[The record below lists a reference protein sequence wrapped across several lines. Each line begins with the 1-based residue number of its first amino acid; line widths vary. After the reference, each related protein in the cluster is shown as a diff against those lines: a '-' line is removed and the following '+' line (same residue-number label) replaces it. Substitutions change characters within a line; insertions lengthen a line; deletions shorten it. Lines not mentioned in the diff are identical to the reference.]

1 MGSQAHCEVTIEFE
15 VVVVGVVAEAAI
27 AINRQYTEIITHTE
41 CTLQP
46 AELGFMKE
54 ISAHRKGCEV
64 RDESRLL
71 RTGIVEVRLVSI

>member
-1 MGSQAHCEVTIEFE
+1 MGGKTHCEVTIEFE

-27 AINRQYTEIITHTE
+27 AINRQYTEVVTHTE
-41 CTLQP
+41 RTLQP
-46 AELGFMKE
+46 AELGLMKE

-71 RTGIVEVRLVSI
+71 RTRIVEVRLVSI